1 MVKTYRMEFTKK
13 QREYMIQTLLCNL
26 ETEKPKELT
35 RQERWEFKKKLEHWK
50 ENKRGRIFQIR
61 NKNGSFK

>member
-13 QREYMIQTLLCNL
+13 QREYMIQTLLNTL
-26 ETEKPKELT
+26 EIETPAEFN

>member
-13 QREYMIQTLLCNL
+13 QREYMIQTLLNTL
-26 ETEKPKELT
+26 EIETPAEFN

-50 ENKRGRIFQIR
+50 ENKR
-61 NKNGSFK
+61 